1 MFLKLRN
8 KMRSEAIK
16 KSRIGFLLDILLGKQ
31 TLKMI
36 SYIITSL
43 LSGTYFF
50 LQIWSTLCRSLKKMV
65 ANFLAEDGR

>member
-1 MFLKLRN
+1 
-8 KMRSEAIK
+8 MRSEAIK